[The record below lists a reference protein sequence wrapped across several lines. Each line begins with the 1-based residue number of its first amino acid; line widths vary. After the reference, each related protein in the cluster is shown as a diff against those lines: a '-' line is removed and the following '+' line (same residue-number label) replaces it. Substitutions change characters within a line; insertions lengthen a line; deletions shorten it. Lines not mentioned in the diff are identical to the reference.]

1 MDVKEKTPC
10 DTGRRAMK
18 MTFAD
23 REKLKRLKATFDL
36 SFRLT
41 NMYAQYLERYPEVIT
56 EEMIREL
63 CEGTDITVKEA
74 LVALLCEIF
83 ALDDAKGGEDRR
95 LIREYITPSVRV
107 LDVARYTENP
117 YYKNVAPEAKKLG
130 ACEIKWE
137 YYPAFRAAV
146 CDDMIIRDDFVEVAP
161 IGFFT
166 EGFHFPAVL
175 EDGNEWMTL
184 TPVDLDTCE
193 EAIAAAC
200 GKVVTF
206 GLGLGYYAYMV
217 SEKNDVESV
226 TVVEK
231 NENVIELFVSQI
243 LPKFKNKDKIRIVHA
258 DAFEYAEKVMP
269 SENFN
274 YAFVDT
280 WRDASDGLWMYEKM
294 KALEY
299 LSPNTEFS
307 YWIER
312 FLISRRRALR
322 FADLWE
328 KHERGDCDA
337 PESYDE
343 FIRRLI

>member
-1 MDVKEKTPC
+1 MTYADKEKL
-10 DTGRRAMK
+10 R
-18 MTFAD
+18 
-23 REKLKRLKATFDL
+23 RLKATFEL
-36 SFRLT
+36 NFRLT
-41 NMYAQYLERYPEVIT
+41 NIYAQYLERYPEVIT
-56 EEMIREL
+56 DEMVREL

-74 LVALLCEIF
+74 LVALMCEIF
-83 ALDDAKGGEDRR
+83 GLDDGRGGDERR
-95 LIREYITPSVRV
+95 LIRDYIAPSVRV
-107 LDVARYTENP
+107 LDTARYTENP

-137 YYPAFRAAV
+137 YYPPFRAAV
-146 CDDMIIRDDFVEVAP
+146 CDDMMIFDDMREVAP

-184 TPVDLDTCE
+184 TPVDIDTCD
-193 EAIAAAC
+193 EAIAAAR
-200 GKVVTF
+200 GRVVTF

-217 SEKNDVESV
+217 SEKKEVESV

-231 NENVIELFVSQI
+231 NANVIELFVSQI
-243 LPKFKNKDKIRIVHA
+243 LPRFANGEKIHIVNA
-258 DAFEYAEKVMP
+258 DAFEYAERVMP
-269 SENFN
+269 GENFD

-280 WRDASDGLWMYEKM
+280 WRDASDGLPMYERM
-294 KALEY
+294 KALEH

-322 FADLWE
+322 FAELWDAY
-328 KHERGDCDA
+328 ERGDEGA

-343 FIRRLI
+343 FVRRLTE

>member
-1 MDVKEKTPC
+1 
-10 DTGRRAMK
+10 

-23 REKLKRLKATFDL
+23 KEKLKRLRATFDL
-36 SFRLT
+36 NFRLT

-56 EEMIREL
+56 EQMIHEL
-63 CEGTDITVKEA
+63 CDGTDITVKEA

-83 ALDDAKGGEDRR
+83 GLDDSRGGEERR

-137 YYPAFRAAV
+137 YYPPYRAAV
-146 CDDMIIRDDFVEVAP
+146 CDDMIIRDDFGEVAP
-161 IGFFT
+161 IGYFT

-175 EDGNEWMTL
+175 EDRNEWMTL

-193 EAIAAAC
+193 EAIAAAR

-231 NENVIELFVSQI
+231 NENVIDLFVSQM
-243 LPKFKNKDKIRIVHA
+243 LPKFKNADKVRIVRA
-258 DAFEYAEKVMP
+258 DAFEYAEKIMP
-269 SENFN
+269 GEKFD

-280 WRDASDGLWMYEKM
+280 WRDASDGLPMYERM
-294 KALEY
+294 KALEH
-299 LSPNTEFS
+299 LSPMTEFS

-312 FLISRRRALR
+312 FIISRRRALR
-322 FADLWE
+322 FAELWE
-328 KHERGDCDA
+328 KYERGDCDA
-337 PESYDE
+337 PESYEE
-343 FIRRLI
+343 FIRRLVE